1 MSDPELEAVGHDF
14 VVQLVRTLRVAQ
26 VHDLSNEAARQ
37 VQAALLTALRAAMGH
52 HDTVAVQV
60 MGEAV
65 YFNGEFLR
73 ARGAVFEAA
82 AQARQLFERLG
93 LSELRITG
101 VLEPA
106 ELHAVL
112 VAVQEALHAQDP
124 QRFATRTFPRVALRP
139 ATEEKKVDVDAR
151 VALAR
156 AYAQLVVTVEEVEA
170 LVAHGK
176 GLPLARLRRA
186 VHEVLRASEGRRV
199 LLAGLLRLDATATP
213 VTLHAS
219 ASSALTA
226 LMASELGLARR
237 EVVHLALVALLVGLA
252 AKVGVSALASAMAR
266 VEITPR
272 VTAMLEV
279 EALLAGRD
287 VGVEPG
293 MDVRLVAL
301 AIAHDRAVRPL
312 DGARPE
318 RADQAIARVLAE
330 AEQGR
335 QDPRLARLLV
345 RVVGLFPVGSWV
357 RLSGG
362 QLAIVVGLPDDGASA
377 SRPIVRVVEERG
389 APASYVVE
397 LARRPELSIT
407 EGVEPRAAR
416 LNVVPFLLA

>member
-1 MSDPELEAVGHDF
+1 
-14 VVQLVRTLRVAQ
+14 
-26 VHDLSNEAARQ
+26 
-37 VQAALLTALRAAMGH
+37 
-52 HDTVAVQV
+52 
-60 MGEAV
+60 
-65 YFNGEFLR
+65 
-73 ARGAVFEAA
+73 
-82 AQARQLFERLG
+82 
-93 LSELRITG
+93 
-101 VLEPA
+101 
-106 ELHAVL
+106 
-112 VAVQEALHAQDP
+112 
-124 QRFATRTFPRVALRP
+124 
-139 ATEEKKVDVDAR
+139 
-151 VALAR
+151 
-156 AYAQLVVTVEEVEA
+156 
-170 LVAHGK
+170 
-176 GLPLARLRRA
+176 
-186 VHEVLRASEGRRV
+186 
-199 LLAGLLRLDATATP
+199 
-213 VTLHAS
+213 
-219 ASSALTA
+219 
-226 LMASELGLARR
+226 
-237 EVVHLALVALLVGLA
+237 
-252 AKVGVSALASAMAR
+252 MAR